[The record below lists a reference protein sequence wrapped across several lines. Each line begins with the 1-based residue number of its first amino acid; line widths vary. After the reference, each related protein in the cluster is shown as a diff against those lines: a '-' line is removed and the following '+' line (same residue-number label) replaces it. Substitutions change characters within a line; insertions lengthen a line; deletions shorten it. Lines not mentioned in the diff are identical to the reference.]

1 MQDEINEKTVA
12 LYIKTGKL
20 TAEVLQKAMK
30 AALAQSK
37 KTLLWLSRPS
47 GTYCFRER
55 DVFIS
60 DTAPHNTWRFY
71 KEQTRDHILA
81 YAVELTGVQD
91 GKDKYKVIIVF
102 CGLIVCNV
110 FMYFLYDVRM
120 EPILYTTFLLI
131 LLVLPFA
138 FRDLHNTY
146 QKCERLNN
154 IKQAKLPATPDLGA
168 ADTLVEE
175 SYQQIIK
182 AILQTWQNERANQ
195 RKINAER
202 DDYYT
207 LWTHQIKTPVYSMDL
222 MLQTGDTT
230 PSKWKTELL
239 QISCYI
245 DMALKYLQLENQY
258 SDLFLERVEL
268 LPLAQEAIKKHSVV
282 LISKR
287 LKIDL
292 HDLNG
297 TVLTDRKWLL
307 FILEQLVSNAAKYTE
322 QGCISIYQP
331 TPLQICVSDTGIG
344 ITAED
349 LPRL

>member
-1 MQDEINEKTVA
+1 MHFLIQY
-12 LYIKTGKL
+12 L
-20 TAEVLQKAMK
+20 
-30 AALAQSK
+30 
-37 KTLLWLSRPS
+37 
-47 GTYCFRER
+47 
-55 DVFIS
+55 
-60 DTAPHNTWRFY
+60 
-71 KEQTRDHILA
+71 
-81 YAVELTGVQD
+81 
-91 GKDKYKVIIVF
+91 KDKYKVMIVF
-102 CGLIVCNV
+102 CGLIICNF

-120 EPILYTTFLLI
+120 EPILYTTFLL
-131 LLVLPFA
+131 LLFVLPFA
-138 FRDLHNTY
+138 LWNLHRTY
-146 QKCERLNN
+146 QKCGRLKN
-154 IKQAKLPATPDLGA
+154 IEQAKVPVTPDLPT
-168 ADTLVEE
+168 ADTLMEE
-175 SYQQIIK
+175 NYQRVIK
-182 AILQTWQNERANQ
+182 EILQAWQNERVNQ

-258 SDLFLERVEL
+258 SDLFFERVEL

-331 TPLQICVSDTGIG
+331 TPVQICVSDTGIG

-349 LPRL
+349 LPRLFEKGYTGFNGRIHQKSTGCGLYMCKKVSLLLGYTLSVSSQLNIGTTVTVNLPADEFSVAD

>member
-1 MQDEINEKTVA
+1 MMISLLPGKEWA
-12 LYIKTGKL
+12 IKL
-20 TAEVLQKAMK
+20 D
-30 AALAQSK
+30 K
-37 KTLLWLSRPS
+37 KYFLICYL
-47 GTYCFRER
+47 
-55 DVFIS
+55 
-60 DTAPHNTWRFY
+60 
-71 KEQTRDHILA
+71 
-81 YAVELTGVQD
+81 
-91 GKDKYKVIIVF
+91 KDKYKVIIVF
-102 CGLIVCNV
+102 CGLIACNV

-131 LLVLPFA
+131 LLMLPFA
-138 FRDLHNTY
+138 FRDLRNTY

-182 AILQTWQNERANQ
+182 EILQTWQNERANQ
-195 RKINAER
+195 RKTNAER

-349 LPRL
+349 LPRLFERGYTGFNGRIHQKSTGCGLYMCKKVSLLLGYTLSVSSQLNIGTTVTVNLPADEFSVAD